1 MTSNPQEAG
10 DDDGSAS
17 AEAEWICTKCGE
29 ANPIDFGLCW
39 KCQASAPEPVP
50 DTAE

>member
-17 AEAEWICTKCGE
+17 AEAEPVSAMYC
-29 ANPIDFGLCW
+29 A
-39 KCQASAPEPVP
+39 ASPCVMVRGVA
-50 DTAE
+50 